1 MLLES
6 ALKPGSTNN
15 VGSKLSP
22 SSSEFALT
30 FSPNEDIERA
40 FTRLSAGVKRIIE
53 NSNFNVM
60 QEACIEKAL
69 SPKNLVS
76 ENFVSSIEKVESFNK
91 LCVTLAK
98 SAQWNFLDTRMMEAM
113 VTASMI
119 PSAQQSMENFK
130 NAFFGKKLDEVVPY
144 YVPVIPLMSNHTI
157 LKEVLHK
164 NPRHLTIAEL
174 HEHCFYLETELLE
187 TGRGT
192 LSYYKIMVGSVII
205 EWQIHVDYV
214 YQVHVQLKRKKAILS
229 LQAISQFVIPSAIK
243 WEGLPVIWTGQ
254 EVEQIGPIEPVIDKV
269 EKKPYLLPKGFEW
282 TSIYRQIDKT
292 CQETDHSVSL
302 HPSQW
307 FSLHPKVKVLG
318 ITSSTTTMI
327 FWGVLMSVNI
337 KGKSIKLVQLSNI
350 DASHILT
357 VGEPLFNLLFNIA
370 AKELMRQFQFNGIYQ
385 AIIMPTSVPNEII
398 KPIVTLRMWYF
409 CFDKLDPLPYSTP
422 QTAGL
427 RKMTLKDIPSALA
440 LTNRYTSK
448 FEIGH
453 IFQSEEEFSQWFLP
467 PSKED
472 AHIVTYV
479 IEDPISGNIT
489 DMFSFQVPTANKTP
503 PLTGSVIAIVNT
515 KTPSLQLVID
525 LLLCA
530 KKKAL
535 SNILTYQFGLLGC
548 IFEQIFLM
556 SSRFPHF
563 ITTSLYLYNYSCPEV
578 DENDF
583 VLFAYPTRIRY
594 SNSIQISHM

>member
-1 MLLES
+1 MFLVSNPKSASSNNEDLKVTKMSLLFS
-6 ALKPGSTNN
+6 QL
-15 VGSKLSP
+15 
-22 SSSEFALT
+22 ALT
-30 FSPNEDIERA
+30 FSPDENIDNA
-40 FTRLSAGVKRIIE
+40 FTKLSAHVKDFIKH
-53 NSNFNVM
+53 SDFNAM
-60 QEACIEKAL
+60 QEACIEKAM
-69 SPKNLVS
+69 SPKNVVS
-76 ENFVSSIEKVESFNK
+76 KKTISSIEQVKTFNE
-91 LCVTLAK
+91 LYVTLAK
-98 SAQWNFLDTRMMEAM
+98 GAQWNFLDTRMMEAM
-113 VTASMI
+113 VNASMV
-119 PSAQQSMENFK
+119 PAAQQSLENFK
-130 NAFFGKKLDEVVPY
+130 KVFHGKKLDEVVPH
-144 YVPVIPLMSNHTI
+144 YVPVLSLMPNHTI
-157 LKEVLHK
+157 LREVLDK
-164 NPRHLTIAEL
+164 DPRHLTIAEL

-187 TGRGT
+187 TGGGS

-205 EWQIHVDYV
+205 EWQIHVNHV
-214 YQVHVQLKRKKAILS
+214 YQVRLRLKRKKAILS

-254 EVEQIGPIEPVIDKV
+254 EVEQIGPIEPVTDKV

-282 TSIYRQIDKT
+282 TSIYCQIDKT
-292 CQETDHSVSL
+292 CQETGHSVSL

-318 ITSSTTTMI
+318 IRSSTTTMI
-327 FWGVLMSVNI
+327 FWGVLMSINI
-337 KGKSIKLVQLSNI
+337 KGKSIRLVQLSNI

-370 AKELMRQFQFNGIYQ
+370 AKELMRQFQFNEIYQ

-398 KPIVTLRMWYF
+398 NPIVTLRLWYF

-440 LTNRYTSK
+440 LTNKYTSK

-467 PSKED
+467 PSKEG
-472 AHIVTYV
+472 ANVVTYV
-479 IEDPISGNIT
+479 VEDPINGNIT
-489 DMFSFQVPTANKTP
+489 DMFSFQVPTANNTS

-515 KTPSLQLVID
+515 KTPSVQLVID

-535 SNILTYQFGLLGC
+535 SNILTYQFGLLGSS
-548 IFEQIFLM
+548 FEQIFLM
-556 SSRFPHF
+556 SSSFPHF
-563 ITTSLYLYNYSCPEV
+563 ISTGLYLYNYSCPEV

-583 VLFAYPTRIRY
+583 VLFAYPTQICY
-594 SNSIQISHM
+594 SN